1 MSDNTL
7 SMPKAAVSTA
17 PEVKKN
23 RIQQILG
30 TDYRAGWLFVAP
42 IVIMMVVLIVYP
54 FIYAIAL
61 SFTQTRVGAPSIFI
75 GFDNYIKLAES
86 RIFRQTVY
94 NSFYFTFVAVFFKF
108 VVGLIMA
115 LLLNNPRIKGR
126 NLLAGILLIPWVT
139 PTIVSVLNWL
149 WMFDFNLGVLNFLAK
164 YYGLSERGV
173 NWLGNRDFAM
183 FSIILVNVWRGFPF
197 FGVNILAAMKTVPK
211 DLHEAAMIDGAN
223 GFQRLWFVTIPYI
236 RKVIFITVLLST
248 IWTFN
253 EFLIVWILTRGGPAN
268 TTQIFGTLTYDIA
281 FNAQQLGE
289 AVTVSIYI
297 MPFLLLVIFLLTR
310 YLRSSRDS

>member
-1 MSDNTL
+1 
-7 SMPKAAVSTA
+7 MPKAAVSTA

>member
-7 SMPKAAVSTA
+7 SMPKAAANPPQVVQRS
-17 PEVKKN
+17 
-23 RIQQILG
+23 RLQRWLG
-30 TDYRAGWLFVAP
+30 TDYKIGWLFVAP
-42 IVIMMVVLIVYP
+42 IVIMMAVLIVYP
-54 FIYAIAL
+54 FIYAITL
-61 SFTQTRVGAPSIFI
+61 SFTQTRVGVDPIFI
-75 GFDNYIKLAES
+75 GFDNYIKLADS

-94 NSFYFTFVAVFFKF
+94 NSFFFTGVAVFFKF

-115 LLLNNPRIKGR
+115 LLLNNPRIRGR
-126 NLLAGILLIPWVT
+126 NILAGVLLIPWVT
-139 PTIVSVLNWL
+139 PTIVGVLNWL
-149 WMFDFNLGVLNFLAK
+149 WMFDFNLGVLNFLLK
-164 YYGLSERGV
+164 YYDLSARGV
-173 NWLGNRDFAM
+173 NWLGHRDYAM
-183 FSIILVNVWRGFPF
+183 MSIILVNVWRGFPF

-223 GFQRLWFVTIPYI
+223 GWQRLIHVTIPYI
-236 RKVIFITVLLST
+236 RNVIFITSLLST

-253 EFLIVWILTRGGPAN
+253 EFLIVWVLTRGGPAN

-310 YLRSSRDS
+310 YLRSSER

>member
-1 MSDNTL
+1 MP
-7 SMPKAAVSTA
+7 PKATA
-17 PEVKKN
+17 SAPPQTRNVRLQKL
-23 RIQQILG
+23 LG
-30 TDYRAGWLFVAP
+30 TDYRLGWTFVAP
-42 IVIMMVVLIVYP
+42 IVVMMVVLIVYP
-54 FIYAIAL
+54 FGYAIAL
-61 SFTQTRVGAPSIFI
+61 SFTQTRVGAEPIFI
-75 GFDNYIKLAES
+75 GFDNYINLADS

-115 LLLNNPRIKGR
+115 LLLNNPRIRGR
-126 NLLAGILLIPWVT
+126 NILAGILLIPWVT

-149 WMFDFNLGVLNFLAK
+149 WMFDFNLGVLNFLLK
-164 YYGLSERGV
+164 YYDLSDRGL
-173 NWLGNRDFAM
+173 NWLGNRNYAM

-197 FGVNILAAMKTVPK
+197 FGVNILAAIKTVPK

-223 GFQRLWFVTIPYI
+223 AAQRLWYVTLPYI
-236 RKVIFITVLLST
+236 RKVIFIVVLLST

-253 EFLIVWILTRGGPAN
+253 EFLIVWILTGGGPAN
-268 TTQIFGTLTYDIA
+268 TTQIFGTLTYDLA

-310 YLRSSRDS
+310 YLRRDSH